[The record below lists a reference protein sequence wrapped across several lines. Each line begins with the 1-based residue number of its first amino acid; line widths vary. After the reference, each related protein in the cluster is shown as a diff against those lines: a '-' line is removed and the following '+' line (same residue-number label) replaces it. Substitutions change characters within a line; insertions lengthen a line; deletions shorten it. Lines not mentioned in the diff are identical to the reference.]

1 MIKIAGRVQDKLE
14 GHPSI
19 LSKLVIVWCR
29 IKKSIA
35 QMPAN
40 KLLFDCCRL
49 LAVLPAIGN
58 AIRAIPI
65 NVIGRLNFFH
75 NSERNKF

>member
-19 LSKLVIVWCR
+19 LSKLETVWCR

-35 QMPAN
+35 HTPAN
-40 KLLFDCCRL
+40 KLLLDCCRVVT
-49 LAVLPAIGN
+49 AVPAIGS
-58 AIRAIPI
+58 AIRDIPI
-65 NVIGRLNFFH
+65 NVIGKLNFFH